1 MSTMSAAPAV
11 GPGPA
16 AGGPGAGVRL
26 RQGAHLLG
34 EVLITLGVVVLLFVV
49 YLLAWTNVRA
59 DSAAA
64 SLTGDL
70 RQQWASERPH
80 TGGAAPTVDPAALK
94 VTPGEPFAIMRIP
107 RLGKSWSSPVIQPKG
122 KDIAL
127 GELAEGVVHYKQT
140 ALPGQVGNF
149 AVAGHRATH
158 GQPFADLDELR
169 IGDTVIVETQ
179 AAIYTYV
186 VDNDPNRTIVLPTD
200 VWVIEPVPGHPT
212 ATPTQALITLTTCNP
227 RWNSSH
233 RMIVFGHLVST
244 QVK

>member
-1 MSTMSAAPAV
+1 MSTMTAV
-11 GPGPA
+11 PGPGPA
-16 AGGPGAGVRL
+16 AGDVPTHWVRI

-64 SLTGDL
+64 GLTTDL
-70 RQQWASERPH
+70 RQQWANDSPH
-80 TGGAAPTVDPAALK
+80 AGTNPSVDPAALP
-94 VTPGEPFAIMRIP
+94 VTNGKPFAIMTIP

-127 GELAEGVVHYKQT
+127 DELAEGVVHYKQT
-140 ALPGQVGNF
+140 ALPGQIGNF

-158 GQPFADLDELR
+158 GQPFADLNKLR
-169 IGDTVIVETQ
+169 IGDKVIVETQ
-179 AAIYTYV
+179 AAIYTYI

-200 VWVIEPVPGHPT
+200 VWVIEPVPGHPE
-212 ATPTQALITLTTCNP
+212 ATPTQARITLTTCNP

>member
-1 MSTMSAAPAV
+1 MSTLSAAPDL
-11 GPGPA
+11 GPSPA
-16 AGGPGAGVRL
+16 EGGPGVGVRV

-64 SLTGDL
+64 SLSGDL
-70 RQQWASERPH
+70 RHQWASERPH
-80 TGGAAPTVDPAALK
+80 NGGPAPTVDPGALK
-94 VTPGEPFAIMRIP
+94 VTPGKPFAIMTIP
-107 RLGKSWSSPVIQPKG
+107 RLGKSWSSPVIEPKG
-122 KDIAL
+122 KEIAL
-127 GELAEGVVHYKQT
+127 DELAEGVVHYKQT
-140 ALPGQVGNF
+140 ALPGEIGNF

-158 GQPFADLDELR
+158 GQPFADLNLLR
-169 IGDTVIVETQ
+169 VGDKVVVETVD
-179 AAIYTYV
+179 AVYTYV
-186 VDNDPNRTIVLPTD
+186 VDNDPNRTIVLPTA
-200 VWVIEPVPGHPT
+200 VWVLDPVPGHPA

>member
-1 MSTMSAAPAV
+1 VSTLSAAPGLGPSPADA
-11 GPGPA
+11 GPGV
-16 AGGPGAGVRL
+16 GVRV

-59 DSAAA
+59 DSTAA
-64 SLTGDL
+64 SLSGDL
-70 RQQWASERPH
+70 RQQWATERPH
-80 TGGAAPTVDPAALK
+80 NGGPAPTVDPGALP
-94 VTPGEPFAIMRIP
+94 VTPGQPFAIMTIP

-122 KDIAL
+122 RDISL
-127 GELAEGVVHYKQT
+127 DELAEGVVHYKQT

-158 GQPFADLDELR
+158 GQPFADLNKLR
-169 IGDTVIVETQ
+169 IGDKVVVET
-179 AAIYTYV
+179 AAAVYTYV
-186 VDNDPNRTIVLPTD
+186 VDNDPNKTIVLPTD

-212 ATPTQALITLTTCNP
+212 AAPTQALITLTTCNP

-244 QVK
+244 RVK